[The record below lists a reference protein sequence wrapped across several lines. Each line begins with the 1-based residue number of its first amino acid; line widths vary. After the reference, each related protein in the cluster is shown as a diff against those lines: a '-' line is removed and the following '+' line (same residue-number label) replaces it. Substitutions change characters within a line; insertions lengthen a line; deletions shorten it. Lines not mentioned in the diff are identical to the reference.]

1 MHVLRSFPTFLC
13 RYREGGA
20 EVIEVLSKFSQC
32 LERAS
37 VDEAY
42 IDLTAEVESRL
53 AILQGENINLS
64 QLPNTFV
71 VGYDE
76 KLNNDGW

>member
-1 MHVLRSFPTFLC
+1 M
-13 RYREGGA
+13 
-20 EVIEVLSKFSQC
+20 IEVLSKFSQSV
-32 LERAS
+32 ERAS

-42 IDLTAEVESRL
+42 IDLTADVESRL
-53 AILQGENINLS
+53 AMLQGENINLS